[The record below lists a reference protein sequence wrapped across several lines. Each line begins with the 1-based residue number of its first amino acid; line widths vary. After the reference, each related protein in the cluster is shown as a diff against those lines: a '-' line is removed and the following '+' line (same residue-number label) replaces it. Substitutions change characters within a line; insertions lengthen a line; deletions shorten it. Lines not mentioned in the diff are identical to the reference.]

1 MKGYKAE
8 HNPGIASSVS
18 NLVTHMYRVV
28 SLD

>member
-1 MKGYKAE
+1 MKGYKAV

-18 NLVTHMYRVV
+18 NLVAHIHRVV